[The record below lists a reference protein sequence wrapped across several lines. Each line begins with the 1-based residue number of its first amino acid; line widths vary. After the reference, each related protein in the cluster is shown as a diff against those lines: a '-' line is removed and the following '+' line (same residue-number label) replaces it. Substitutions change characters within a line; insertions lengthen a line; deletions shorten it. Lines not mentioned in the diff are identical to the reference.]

1 VIGGTGAG
9 GQSSLRRGSLTYARR
24 VKITD
29 VKTFLVHDRERPERN
44 YTFVKV
50 YTDEGLTGLGEAGI
64 NGKELA
70 LQGLVETYRPILVG
84 MDPSRIEHIWQTLWR
99 GQFFRGGH
107 VHSAAVAA
115 IDLALWDL
123 RGKALGAPVY
133 DLLGGRTRDH
143 VRCYCHVQR
152 SPGSGGPRDAIE
164 DMVAYAREQVTDGWR
179 FVRFGAGEGNQA
191 VAGGTYE
198 QADALRWTVEAF
210 GALRDA
216 LGPEVEICVD
226 FHQRTT
232 PAYAIQLARELA
244 PMRPFFVE
252 DPLRAENVAEF
263 AYLRSQIP
271 VPIATG
277 EQLPSKWD
285 FRELIERDLVDY
297 CRVDLCICGGLTE
310 SRKLAG
316 WCETHYIEQVPH
328 NPLGPVSTAACLH
341 FDLSTPLFAVQE
353 LTWRPGVLGDVVHT
367 DMRLEGGNLFSG
379 GSPGLGVELDEEAA
393 KALPFQL
400 PGLRILHRED
410 GSVSDW

>member
-1 VIGGTGAG
+1 M
-9 GQSSLRRGSLTYARR
+9 
-24 VKITD
+24 KITD

-44 YTFVKV
+44 YTFVKL

-70 LQGLVETYRPILVG
+70 LQGLVDTYRPVLIG

-123 RGKALGAPVY
+123 RGKALGVPVY
-133 DLLGGRTRDH
+133 DLLGGRTREH

-152 SPGSGGPRDAIE
+152 PPRGGKGSRAGIE
-164 DMVAYAREQVTDGWR
+164 DMVAYARQQMADGWR
-179 FVRFGAGEGNQA
+179 FVRFGAGEGNHD
-191 VAGGTYE
+191 VADGIYE
-198 QADALRWTVEAF
+198 QADGLRWTVEAF

-232 PAYAIQLARELA
+232 PAYAVQIARELA

-252 DPLRAENVAEF
+252 DPVRAENIVEF

-285 FRELIERDLVDY
+285 FRELIERDLIDY

-353 LTWRPGVLGDVVHT
+353 LTWRPGVLGEVVST
-367 DMRLEGGNLFSG
+367 DMRLEGGNLFSA
-379 GSPGLGVELDEEAA
+379 GSPGLGVELDETAA
-393 KALPFQL
+393 AAMPFQL
-400 PGLRILHRED
+400 PGLRILRRED

>member
-1 VIGGTGAG
+1 
-9 GQSSLRRGSLTYARR
+9 

-29 VKTFLVHDRERPERN
+29 IKTFLVHDEQRPERN
-44 YTFVKV
+44 YTFVKI
-50 YTDEGLTGLGEAGI
+50 YTDEGLTGLGEGGI

-70 LQGLVETYRPILVG
+70 LKGLIDTYRPLLVG

-107 VHSAAVAA
+107 VHSAALAA

-133 DLLGGRTRDH
+133 ELLGGRTRDYA
-143 VRCYCHVQR
+143 RCYCHVQR
-152 SPGSGGPRDAIE
+152 AGIDE
-164 DMVAYAREQVTDGWR
+164 MVAYAKAQVAEGWR
-179 FVRFGAGEGNQA
+179 FVRFGAGEGRAEVQDG
-191 VAGGTYE
+191 VYE
-198 QADALRWTVEAF
+198 QSAALRWTADAF
-210 GALRDA
+210 AALRSA
-216 LGPEVEICVD
+216 LGPDVEICVD

-232 PAYAIQLARELA
+232 PTYAVQLGRELE
-244 PMRPFFVE
+244 PMRPFFIE
-252 DPLRAENVAEF
+252 DPLRAENPSEF
-263 AYLRSQIP
+263 AYLRSHLS

-277 EQLPSKWD
+277 EQLASKWEWQVLVEQD
-285 FRELIERDLVDY
+285 LIDY

-310 SRKLAG
+310 SRKIAA

-353 LTWRPGVLGDVVHT
+353 LTWRPGVLEGVVST
-367 DMRLEGGNLFSG
+367 DMRLESGNLYSG

-393 KALPFQL
+393 LALPFQL
-400 PGLRILHRED
+400 PGLRILRRED

>member
-1 VIGGTGAG
+1 M
-9 GQSSLRRGSLTYARR
+9 
-24 VKITD
+24 KIID

-50 YTDEGLTGLGEAGI
+50 YTDAGLTGLGEAGV

-70 LQGLVETYRPILVG
+70 VQGLIDTYRPILVG

-107 VHSAAVAA
+107 VHAAAVAA

-123 RGKALGAPVY
+123 RGKALGVPVY
-133 DLLGGRTRDH
+133 DLLGGRTRDY
-143 VRCYCHVQR
+143 VRCYCHIQQPAVT
-152 SPGSGGPRDAIE
+152 GGPRAGIE
-164 DMVAYAREQVTDGWR
+164 EMVTDARARVAEGWR
-179 FVRFGAGEGNQA
+179 FVRFGVGEGHRYGAN
-191 VAGGTYE
+191 GTYE
-198 QADALRWTVEAF
+198 QAEGLRWTVDAF
-210 GALRDA
+210 AALRDA

-232 PAYAIQLARELA
+232 PAYAVQLACELA
-244 PMRPFFVE
+244 PMRPFFIE
-252 DPLRAENVAEF
+252 DPVRAENIAEF
-263 AYLRSQIP
+263 AYLRSKIT
-271 VPIATG
+271 VPMATG
-277 EQLPSKWD
+277 EQLPTKWD

-310 SRKLAG
+310 SRKVAG

-353 LTWRPGVLGDVVHT
+353 LTWRPGVLSEVVRT
-367 DMRLEGGNLFSG
+367 DMRLEGGNLLSG
-379 GSPGLGVELDEEAA
+379 GSPGLGVELDEDAA
-393 KALPFQL
+393 RALPFRL
-400 PGLRILHRED
+400 PGLRVLQRED